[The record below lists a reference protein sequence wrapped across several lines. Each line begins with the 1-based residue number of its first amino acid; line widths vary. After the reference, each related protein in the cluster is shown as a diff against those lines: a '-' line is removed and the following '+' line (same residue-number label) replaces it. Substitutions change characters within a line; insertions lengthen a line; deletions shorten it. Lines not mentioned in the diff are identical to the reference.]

1 MLTLPEVLFC
11 IFLVLKLT
19 SVINWSW
26 WLVTVPL
33 WAPVAL
39 AMIFFFFILVVAICV
54 VGFKKVFK
62 KL

>member
-19 SVINWSW
+19 GVINWSW

-33 WAPVAL
+33 WAPVGL
-39 AMIFFFFILVVAICV
+39 AMVFFFVILVVAICV
-54 VGFKKVFK
+54 VGFKTVFK